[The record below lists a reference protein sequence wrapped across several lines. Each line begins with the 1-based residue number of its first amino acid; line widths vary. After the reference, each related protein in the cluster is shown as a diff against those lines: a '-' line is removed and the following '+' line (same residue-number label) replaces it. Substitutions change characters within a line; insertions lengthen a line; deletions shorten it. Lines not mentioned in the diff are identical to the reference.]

1 MKKAGRSPRS
11 PEQARIAELER
22 KLGKAEAESARKDEV
37 LAEIQSHPAHVLDPL
52 FDHVTERGGD
62 EVLPGREVVLCGAP
76 GDAGGGGHR
85 AHGGRRPA
93 LCRQEI
99 DGGTEQSFPREA
111 ATVLLGGPLLGLR
124 RTSSCYQSCSS

>member
-1 MKKAGRSPRS
+1 VKKAGRSPRS

-76 GDAGGGGHR
+76 GDAGGGGCQ
-85 AHGGRRPA
+85 GTLGSPCGRSVHLPA
-93 LCRQEI
+93 RGQLISLCAV
-99 DGGTEQSFPREA
+99 S
-111 ATVLLGGPLLGLR
+111 
-124 RTSSCYQSCSS
+124 